1 LFSFRRAQQPDRAAE
16 AAPGRGSDSARSVSA
31 AGGDRIPML
40 DIVPLGGVGEFGMNM
55 LALSSHETTIVVD
68 AGVMFPDTELL
79 GVDRIIPDLTYLQQ
93 KGHVSALVLTHGHED
108 HIGGVPHVA
117 PLLDGPIYGT
127 PLTLALVEPK
137 LEEHGIEGRRLI
149 PVRPRERVTIG
160 PFTIEFI
167 RVTHSMPDCVAL
179 AIHTPVGVVVHTGDF
194 KIDQTPIDGE
204 HFDVHRFAELGSAGV
219 LALFADS
226 TNIDRRGFTGSEVEV
241 VEAFEEIFSSATG
254 KLIVAAFA
262 SSIYRVQILVDL
274 AAQFDR
280 KVAFVGRGMIQNSE
294 IAQRLGYL
302 RIPAGLQIRDGD
314 VSSYPSQDVLCLS
327 TGSQGEPLSA
337 LSRIAIDDHR
347 FVKVTDGDT
356 VVISARSIP
365 GNEKAIGRV
374 INHLA
379 RRGADVIYEGIKH
392 VHVSGHGSEE
402 ELKLMLSLVKPR
414 FFVPVHGE
422 YRQLSQHARVAG
434 KVFAGRSPRP
444 ETLLVE
450 NGDVVRFD
458 QHGAEVA
465 GKATVGRVL
474 IDGTRTG
481 EVADEVLRDRRHL
494 AEDGLVVP
502 VVAINAQTGTLEGVP
517 DIITRGFVMEDSQAL
532 LADGARLLT
541 DVVAQASIE
550 ERADQRLMKERLR
563 VELRRFFR
571 KRSGRRPLVLPVIM
585 EIWTGGPIDRFPS
598 RQRVRRR
605 HALRG
610 GCEL

>member
-1 LFSFRRAQQPDRAAE
+1 M
-16 AAPGRGSDSARSVSA
+16 SA

-40 DIVPLGGVGEFGMNM
+40 EVVALGGLGEFGMNM
-55 LALSSHETTIVVD
+55 LALTWGETTIVVD
-68 AGVMFPDTELL
+68 AGVMFPDPELL

-93 KGHVSALVLTHGHED
+93 RARAAALVLTHGHED
-108 HIGGVPHVA
+108 HIGGVPHVL
-117 PLLDGPIYGT
+117 PFVDGPIYGT

-137 LEEHGIEGRRLI
+137 LEEHGIDGRQLI
-149 PVRPRERVTIG
+149 PVRPRERLTIG
-160 PFTIEFI
+160 PFLIEFI

-226 TNIDRRGFTGSEVEV
+226 TNIDRRGFTGSELDVT
-241 VEAFEEIFSSATG
+241 EAFEEIFSSATG

-262 SSIYRVQILVDL
+262 SSIYRMQILVDL

-302 RIPAGLQIRDGD
+302 RIPAGLQIRDAD
-314 VSSYPSQDVLCLS
+314 VSSYPAQDVLCLS

-347 FVKVTDGDT
+347 FVHVGDGDT

-379 RRGADVIYEGIKH
+379 RRGADVVYEGIKH

-422 YRQLSQHARVAG
+422 YRQLSQHARVARR
-434 KVFAGRSPRP
+434 VFAGRTPRP
-444 ETLLVE
+444 EILLV
-450 NGDVVRFD
+450 GDGDILTFD
-458 QHGAEVA
+458 AEGARVA
-465 GKATVGRVL
+465 GKAPVGRVL

-481 EVADEVLRDRRHL
+481 EIGDEVL
-494 AEDGLVVP
+494 
-502 VVAINAQTGTLEGVP
+502 
-517 DIITRGFVMEDSQAL
+517 
-532 LADGARLLT
+532 
-541 DVVAQASIE
+541 
-550 ERADQRLMKERLR
+550 
-563 VELRRFFR
+563 
-571 KRSGRRPLVLPVIM
+571 
-585 EIWTGGPIDRFPS
+585 
-598 RQRVRRR
+598 
-605 HALRG
+605 
-610 GCEL
+610 